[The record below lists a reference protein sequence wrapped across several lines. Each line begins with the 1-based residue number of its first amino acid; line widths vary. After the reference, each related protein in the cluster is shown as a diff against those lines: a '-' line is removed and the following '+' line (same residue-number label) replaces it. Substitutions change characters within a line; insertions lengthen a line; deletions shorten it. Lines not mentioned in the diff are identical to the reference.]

1 MEFCQS
7 EKVGTLTFLLA
18 LRWLPVSFT
27 WEALQL
33 RQQDYFASA
42 LILVTSENELCMRV
56 TGFTPIRE
64 KFENFFQSGKSGK
77 TGFFSQLKSGKKC
90 SNQGNFPT
98 VGG

>member
-7 EKVGTLTFLLA
+7 GKVATLTLLLA
-18 LRWLPVSFT
+18 LRWLLVSFT

-42 LILVTSENELCMRV
+42 LILVISANEVCMRV
-56 TGFTPIRE
+56 TGFPPIWE
-64 KFENFFQSGKSGK
+64 NCENFFQLGKSGEN
-77 TGFFSQLKSGKKC
+77 GFFQPKSGKKC